1 MVSSGESARAHCG
14 QTHGC
19 CSTLTLDSKPVASGR
34 DVGKRREIAGKRT
47 LALSRREQAAMEK
60 RHCREL
66 NGAS

>member
-19 CSTLTLDSKPVASGR
+19 CSILTLDSKPVASGR